1 LTDGRVLVTMC
12 GFRIEAKR
20 GRLGAS
26 FGGSMRPKMGI
37 LALLAMFS
45 VLGGVSP
52 SAAPDDVSVVLE
64 LSQDYYY
71 EGDPILIRLSVRN
84 SGPATVNNP
93 VTLRLL
99 QGLKVRK
106 AGSTQL
112 RPAKSGEINEPNRPD
127 RLQPESCYGSLI
139 DISGMYPQTL
149 EPGHYELLW
158 EGNGLQSR
166 LLSVR
171 VVPAYDPEADYFGEI
186 VTSLGTVRMDLLEK
200 DSPIAVK
207 AFVDLAQSGYY
218 DGLIINEVRQDQL
231 IAGGNPAPGRTGLI
245 FPAEQSSLPLV
256 EGTVVL
262 KPTDA
267 APPSNGPG
275 FMILLAA
282 QPAWVGQVTVLG
294 RVVQGMETVTGL
306 SRVPNT
312 GGESVPPF
320 QPVTPIRIKNILI
333 SKKKPA
339 VSAILPGQTESQDG

>member
-1 LTDGRVLVTMC
+1 
-12 GFRIEAKR
+12 
-20 GRLGAS
+20 
-26 FGGSMRPKMGI
+26 MRPKMRI
-37 LALLAMFS
+37 LALLAVFS

-71 EGDPILIRLSVRN
+71 EGDPILIRISVRN
-84 SGPATVNNP
+84 SGPATIKNP

-99 QGLKVRK
+99 QGLKVRPT
-106 AGSTQL
+106 GSTQL
-112 RPAKSGEINEPNRPD
+112 RPAQSGDINEPNRPE
-127 RLQPESCYGSLI
+127 RLAPESFYGSVI

-149 EPGHYELLW
+149 KSGQYELIW
-158 EGNGLQSR
+158 EGNGFQSR
-166 LLSVR
+166 PLSAR
-171 VVPAYDPEADYFGEI
+171 VIPAFDADADYFGEI

-218 DGLIINEVRQDQL
+218 NGLVINEVRQDQL
-231 IAGGNPAPGRTGLI
+231 IAGGNPAPGQSGLV
-245 FPAEQSSLPLV
+245 FPAEQSSLPLL

-312 GGESVPPF
+312 GGEGVPPF
-320 QPVTPIRIKNILI
+320 QPLTPIRIKNVLI
-333 SKKKPA
+333 SKQNP
-339 VSAILPGQTESQDG
+339 VVGSIVPGETESRDGSQESVDLSKASPYIQTH